1 MLTESLNASRILT
14 NFYKLGHLSNVSYT
28 VYGQKASTELN
39 DQSLLELELSIRYDH
54 PRVLVTY
61 YNKCL
66 YQFVLTYENDTA
78 DSNGDQE
85 WKNEDDQQNEQN
97 QEPVQQSQQHNTN
110 YTPPWDL
117 SKEYPRLEVKFC
129 NNVPVD
135 YLSNPNSKSIDRK
148 DEYLAYASLSFL
160 KAIKKLVL
168 YNLSLNNVAHLFGNH
183 AVVNQNLSNSII
195 HIDPILLPNGDLLL
209 SISTKRNLSL
219 FNSSI
224 VDHNDPM
231 ALDSNFIIYLI
242 PSGIRCHL
250 YDNVNKKQSFTY
262 NPPKNCENL
271 IKLIRLSTGVDLSNE
286 KFLWVKL
293 IPNLQHLNNQ
303 TSNISKFVHLVD
315 NKKFILWPWKL
326 CLLQFGYIEKQVY
339 DNQNHLSQN
348 QPFRSSSS
356 DIDPLGL
363 ISDFMDFSI
372 STHQSKS
379 SSNNFTAP
387 SASALSTG
395 PNSTGPTNNET
406 GSTVKNEDHLDMTN
420 SMMNDI
426 FDISMAPNESMNF
439 FQNETKDT
447 HQDQKGNHLN
457 EGDQMIEEN
466 QEEQE
471 NQAKEED
478 QLDDLFG
485 DDSSDEDQSQAA
497 KPVEPQ
503 FDNNFDL
510 QPSSQPIEV
519 DEENKPIQADK
530 DSTKELDLFY
540 ETQQDE
546 SKKDPEKDVEK
557 EFKEPKPR
565 SSTSASNSTYIDIP
579 KDQMTIAPLRY
590 LKTQTPQVYDD
601 PGAPLPIV
609 PTPIIPSSAPQSSGT
624 IPDQKNSFNDLK
636 NLNFYN
642 NHLGHI
648 GSSWTPSGAPEIDNK
663 SVFSPLLFNPIIKS
677 NIDTKYGKG
686 GKFYVDKELS
696 AGSDSES
703 KKRKLR
709 ATSVSGYEYPAKKED
724 RGHSFDILNERGLGI
739 IRSENQDRG
748 IVSNEDNENAI
759 ADDDDP
765 SDQSDDDEE
774 EDDDD
779 EESDEDEDINQNKVA
794 DHSKEQ
800 NSPPLKLNTDNDQGS
815 SNQGNN
821 LDTTQKQLN
830 PSTLTNTGGFFSPL
844 GQAAKYNTGSKFDSP
859 LGMNSSFVDNN
870 QMVTGSPSS
879 IFDNKHLQPPPSAP
893 VFQDDFQGHESFS
906 PDDDSKKD
914 QSPVS
919 TGNTP
924 AVSSPSKT
932 VGISES
938 SNCLPLILRGIN
950 VVSIPSLFLLNNISG
965 SMNIST
971 VTSDFNMD
979 VDEEENDFEINQ
991 NNELVVKVNHL
1002 DEFLKWL
1009 GLNLVFDL
1017 GLNKYES
1024 NLRLSLPSN
1033 ASKLT
1038 ENDTFSSVDIGV
1050 PISQFESK
1058 FFKLFPLCYKVS
1070 LNEFINEISPQDP
1083 QDSTVQDE
1091 LTNQLSFLDDI
1102 ANDDIL
1108 NPKSQLK
1115 KLNSIKWDSFYTVNQ
1130 RNEENYR
1137 HYKEIIESFNK
1148 VNSYI
1153 KNDEDHLF
1161 QLLDNKARVLKNND
1175 EIINLNS
1182 VGLRFWG
1189 YLNYSPLNGPKNFQV
1204 LLISE
1209 RGQEENNCNSEF
1221 LNSLIYNYNEGHF
1234 GNITKLNLQSLDSK
1248 QDFESINDGL
1258 LLMNKGEDSVT
1269 SSYTDVYKKIN
1280 KRLTSLVELI
1290 KLDLINKT
1298 NSFEFDRPLLLFFV
1312 DFDDNVNSMLQ
1323 ISKICRNFKLFL
1335 NQYQLPLVE
1344 IFTHV
1349 IPASF
1354 IFKQVANQKSVRY
1367 LSNYKL
1373 SRISMTLYNKCPD
1386 PFLGLKSLT
1395 NKQLTKSLFTN
1406 LVKSPPSKLQFKFLS
1421 NGGKESTSLA
1431 YNDDIFLHLAYE
1443 RTVDK
1448 NWVSAAWSDPFGVT
1462 THVKSWYCS
1471 PTNNKKHT
1479 KDIYEMGEVIDEIWN
1494 ISNELFKTLNAEI
1507 IKKTSGLGGKK
1518 FLVLTRINNVIPDDE
1533 LVHWKRLS
1541 MKYKDVSLIVL
1552 SVNRTPRVLF
1562 NVDFTSNRDVSPDDN
1577 DLVQDDASNASS
1589 NNNVGLSTA
1598 AATIAGSS
1606 NSTTGLNSSGNT
1618 VAGQAQPSSASGLLT
1633 GLNQQQQGQQNPSSN
1648 IVSGG
1653 QKNAAPTGMGSA
1665 TTPSA
1670 PGSAPDFFKNF
1681 NNFPPSSNSSPTT
1694 TGATMITSPSHNG
1707 GINFHSP
1714 QQFLNA
1720 PGNFLSPQDLVGT
1733 GASGTANNVTTNGH
1747 STVGAGVNSANG
1759 PGIIFNESD
1768 VVLHDR
1774 NSDITAVIPRTALPS
1789 FTSPSKL
1796 GMKIGYL
1803 LKECGN
1809 DSEEVGDGGSVKKY
1823 LVYETTILSCSNF
1836 WKLDAIMKIMLEQY
1850 KKLISLNDIL
1860 GLTEI
1865 QTSTSST
1872 KVDVTTDNFDQQ
1884 EVDHKDA
1891 VLLVPWHIN
1900 AVGKSLDYLIHVS
1913 VEE

>member
-1 MLTESLNASRILT
+1 
-14 NFYKLGHLSNVSYT
+14 
-28 VYGQKASTELN
+28 
-39 DQSLLELELSIRYDH
+39 
-54 PRVLVTY
+54 
-61 YNKCL
+61 
-66 YQFVLTYENDTA
+66 
-78 DSNGDQE
+78 
-85 WKNEDDQQNEQN
+85 
-97 QEPVQQSQQHNTN
+97 
-110 YTPPWDL
+110 
-117 SKEYPRLEVKFC
+117 
-129 NNVPVD
+129 
-135 YLSNPNSKSIDRK
+135 
-148 DEYLAYASLSFL
+148 
-160 KAIKKLVL
+160 
-168 YNLSLNNVAHLFGNH
+168 
-183 AVVNQNLSNSII
+183 
-195 HIDPILLPNGDLLL
+195 
-209 SISTKRNLSL
+209 
-219 FNSSI
+219 
-224 VDHNDPM
+224 
-231 ALDSNFIIYLI
+231 
-242 PSGIRCHL
+242 
-250 YDNVNKKQSFTY
+250 
-262 NPPKNCENL
+262 
-271 IKLIRLSTGVDLSNE
+271 
-286 KFLWVKL
+286 
-293 IPNLQHLNNQ
+293 
-303 TSNISKFVHLVD
+303 
-315 NKKFILWPWKL
+315 
-326 CLLQFGYIEKQVY
+326 
-339 DNQNHLSQN
+339 
-348 QPFRSSSS
+348 
-356 DIDPLGL
+356 
-363 ISDFMDFSI
+363 
-372 STHQSKS
+372 
-379 SSNNFTAP
+379 
-387 SASALSTG
+387 
-395 PNSTGPTNNET
+395 
-406 GSTVKNEDHLDMTN
+406 MTN

-457 EGDQMIEEN
+457 EGDQMIEN

-471 NQAKEED
+471 NQANEED

-485 DDSSDEDQSQAA
+485 DDSSDEDQSESA
-497 KPVEPQ
+497 KPIEPQ
-503 FDNNFDL
+503 FDNNFEQ

-519 DEENKPIQADK
+519 DEESKPIQTDK

-546 SKKDPEKDVEK
+546 TNKELEKDVEK

-565 SSTSASNSTYIDIP
+565 PSTTVSNSTYIDIP

-624 IPDQKNSFNDLK
+624 IPDQKNLFNDQK
-636 NLNFYN
+636 NLNFHN
-642 NHLGHI
+642 NHLGHF
-648 GSSWTPSGAPEIDNK
+648 GTSWTPSGAPEIDNK

-709 ATSVSGYEYPAKKED
+709 ATSVSGYEYPVKKED

-765 SDQSDDDEE
+765 SDQSDDEE
-774 EDDDD
+774 EEEEE
-779 EESDEDEDINQNKVA
+779 EESDEDEDINQNKIV

-800 NSPPLKLNTDNDQGS
+800 NSPPLKLNTNNDQGS

-821 LDTTQKQLN
+821 LDTTQKQVSQ
-830 PSTLTNTGGFFSPL
+830 STLTNSGGFFSPL

-879 IFDNKHLQPPPSAP
+879 IFDNKQLQPPPSAP

-914 QSPVS
+914 QSP
-919 TGNTP
+919 
-924 AVSSPSKT
+924 
-932 VGISES
+932 
-938 SNCLPLILRGIN
+938 
-950 VVSIPSLFLLNNISG
+950 
-965 SMNIST
+965 
-971 VTSDFNMD
+971 
-979 VDEEENDFEINQ
+979 
-991 NNELVVKVNHL
+991 
-1002 DEFLKWL
+1002 
-1009 GLNLVFDL
+1009 
-1017 GLNKYES
+1017 
-1024 NLRLSLPSN
+1024 
-1033 ASKLT
+1033 
-1038 ENDTFSSVDIGV
+1038 
-1050 PISQFESK
+1050 
-1058 FFKLFPLCYKVS
+1058 
-1070 LNEFINEISPQDP
+1070 
-1083 QDSTVQDE
+1083 
-1091 LTNQLSFLDDI
+1091 
-1102 ANDDIL
+1102 
-1108 NPKSQLK
+1108 
-1115 KLNSIKWDSFYTVNQ
+1115 
-1130 RNEENYR
+1130 
-1137 HYKEIIESFNK
+1137 
-1148 VNSYI
+1148 
-1153 KNDEDHLF
+1153 
-1161 QLLDNKARVLKNND
+1161 
-1175 EIINLNS
+1175 
-1182 VGLRFWG
+1182 
-1189 YLNYSPLNGPKNFQV
+1189 
-1204 LLISE
+1204 
-1209 RGQEENNCNSEF
+1209 
-1221 LNSLIYNYNEGHF
+1221 
-1234 GNITKLNLQSLDSK
+1234 
-1248 QDFESINDGL
+1248 
-1258 LLMNKGEDSVT
+1258 
-1269 SSYTDVYKKIN
+1269 
-1280 KRLTSLVELI
+1280 
-1290 KLDLINKT
+1290 
-1298 NSFEFDRPLLLFFV
+1298 
-1312 DFDDNVNSMLQ
+1312 
-1323 ISKICRNFKLFL
+1323 
-1335 NQYQLPLVE
+1335 
-1344 IFTHV
+1344 
-1349 IPASF
+1349 
-1354 IFKQVANQKSVRY
+1354 
-1367 LSNYKL
+1367 
-1373 SRISMTLYNKCPD
+1373 
-1386 PFLGLKSLT
+1386 
-1395 NKQLTKSLFTN
+1395 SLFTN

-1618 VAGQAQPSSASGLLT
+1618 VVGQAQPSSTSGLLT
-1633 GLNQQQQGQQNPSSN
+1633 GLNQQQQGQQNSSSN

-1733 GASGTANNVTTNGH
+1733 GASGTTNNVATNGH
-1747 STVGAGVNSANG
+1747 STVGAGVDGANG

-1872 KVDVTTDNFDQQ
+1872 KLDVTTDNLDQQ